1 MLRIDVK
8 HFILDGYW
16 WKLSQFIIL
25 FFLEIYQFFFLFL
38 KLWSDGKILAWNLL
52 NLRFVISVIRTG
64 LLRLKSVLSL
74 SLLVF

>member
-8 HFILDGYW
+8 HLILDGYW

-74 SLLVF
+74 SLLVY